1 MKKLGAE
8 FILGAMFLPWAVYMT
23 LAVFNSQKVEAVQET
38 KYQMILERL
47 EEIKSSLQKFNP
59 EKS

>member
-8 FILGAMFLPWAVYMT
+8 FILGAMFLPWAVYVT

-38 KYQMILERL
+38 KYQVIIERL
-47 EEIKSSLQKFNP
+47 EEIKKELNSLTRN
-59 EKS
+59 

>member
-38 KYQMILERL
+38 KYQVIIERL
-47 EEIKSSLQKFNP
+47 EEIKKELNSLTRN
-59 EKS
+59 